1 MARDDQM
8 HQRLL
13 EWAQAVTVGDGSGYP
28 TMSVLHED
36 WTPPSPGITPSMK
49 TSPHSTARQTHRII
63 GQFSQRLQATLT
75 LHYCFPG
82 LSLDEQA
89 ERLGCGVSALHK
101 RIELAHAFLRSW
113 VEGERRLSQRHA
125 PPAPA
130 TADVQG
136 VFDTSTL

>member
-36 WTPPSPGITPSMK
+36 WTPPSPGITPSLK
-49 TSPHSTARQTHRII
+49 TSPHSSARQTHRII
-63 GQFSQRLQATLT
+63 AQMSLRLQDTLT

-82 LSLDEQA
+82 LSLEEQA
-89 ERLGCGVSALHK
+89 LRLGCGVSALHK
-101 RIELAHAFLRSW
+101 RIDTAHRLLRSW
-113 VEGERRLSQRHA
+113 VDTEARLTQRKA
-125 PPAPA
+125 EA
-130 TADVQG
+130 T
-136 VFDTSTL
+136 VFDNSTI